1 MINQRIQYI
10 MSSLVLLLGVPEVVN
25 LSCILI
31 TALSKR

>member
-10 MSSLVLLLGVPEVVN
+10 MSSLVLLWGVPEVGN
-25 LSCILI
+25 LSCMLI

>member
-10 MSSLVLLLGVPEVVN
+10 ISSLVLLLGVPEVVN
-25 LSCILI
+25 LSRILI